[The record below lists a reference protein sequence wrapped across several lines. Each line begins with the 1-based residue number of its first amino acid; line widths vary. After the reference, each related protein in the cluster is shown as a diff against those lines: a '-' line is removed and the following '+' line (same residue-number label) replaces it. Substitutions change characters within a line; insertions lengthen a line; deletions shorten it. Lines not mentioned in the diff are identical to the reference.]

1 MNHIHIVITGENG
14 QQPIHLQGS
23 EGLEQLYH
31 SILNIPRD
39 TQRGIDEQIGMI
51 FLTLGIPA
59 SVKGFRYLREAIK
72 LTISEPNAMT
82 PITKRLYPAIAE
94 RYGVSAA
101 SVERS
106 IRHAIS
112 IAWLRGRVETLN
124 DMLGCRVFS
133 ALDKPSN
140 SELIAL
146 IAERLPLFL

>member
-1 MNHIHIVITGENG
+1 M
-14 QQPIHLQGS
+14 
-23 EGLEQLYH
+23 
-31 SILNIPRD
+31 
-39 TQRGIDEQIGMI
+39 
-51 FLTLGIPA
+51 
-59 SVKGFRYLREAIK
+59 
-72 LTISEPNAMT
+72 
-82 PITKRLYPAIAE
+82 
-94 RYGVSAA
+94 
-101 SVERS
+101 ERS